1 MRNTSV
7 HAINIEFCALF
18 ATEMK
23 GFYLLSLLLT
33 ADEAKAEK
41 CFVSSLEG
49 CIEGNSVFKEW
60 AHSWAKRV
68 IVKNGIQMIAPSI
81 CHSRDIVPA
90 PPDVC
95 GCFRGTQQAHRAMVR
110 IFTLRDFE
118 RIVFVL
124 SVLER
129 YSDRECAHFLGCSQ
143 REICEGRA
151 KAFWQIGDYDTA
163 SPPSVEDTR
172 R

>member
-68 IVKNGIQMIAPSI
+68 TPETSSLLLLTFAAASEAR
-81 CHSRDIVPA
+81 SR
-90 PPDVC
+90 
-95 GCFRGTQQAHRAMVR
+95 
-110 IFTLRDFE
+110 
-118 RIVFVL
+118 RIVQWYEYLHYAISSGLYLCCRFLNVIRIGNARISWAARSAK
-124 SVLER
+124 SVK
-129 YSDRECAHFLGCSQ
+129 GGQ
-143 REICEGRA
+143 RRSGKSGITTLLALR
-151 KAFWQIGDYDTA
+151 
-163 SPPSVEDTR
+163 V
-172 R
+172 